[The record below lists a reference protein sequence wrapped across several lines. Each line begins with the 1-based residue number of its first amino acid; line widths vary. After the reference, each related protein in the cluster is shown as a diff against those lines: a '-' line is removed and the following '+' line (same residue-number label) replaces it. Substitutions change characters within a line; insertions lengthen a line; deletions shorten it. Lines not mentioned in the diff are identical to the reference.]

1 MVWERNQEL
10 VGKGYGMG
18 EEPGACRKGV
28 WYGRGTKRWEPG
40 DKNQG
45 RGRNREMGARRYEP
59 CEGRGTMGW
68 EPEDMN
74 HVRGE
79 ERWDGSQKI

>member
-10 VGKGYGMG
+10 VGMGYGMG
-18 EEPGACRKGV
+18 EEPRDG
-28 WYGRGTKRWEPG
+28 
-40 DKNQG
+40 NQEIRTRAG
-45 RGRNREMGARRYEP
+45 EETER
-59 CEGRGTMGW
+59 W

>member
-1 MVWERNQEL
+1 MRGTLIRKHERN
-10 VGKGYGMG
+10 GYGMG
-18 EEPGACRKGV
+18 EEPRDG
-28 WYGRGTKRWEPG
+28 
-40 DKNQG
+40 NQEIRTRAG
-45 RGRNREMGARRYEP
+45 EETER
-59 CEGRGTMGW
+59 W

>member
-10 VGKGYGMG
+10 VGKGYGM
-18 EEPGACRKGV
+18 
-28 WYGRGTKRWEPG
+28 RGTKRWEPG

-59 CEGRGTMGW
+59 CDGRGTMGW

>member
-1 MVWERNQEL
+1 
-10 VGKGYGMG
+10 
-18 EEPGACRKGV
+18 
-28 WYGRGTKRWEPG
+28 
-40 DKNQG
+40 
-45 RGRNREMGARRYEP
+45 MGARRFEP

-79 ERWDGSQKI
+79 ERWDGNQEI

>member
-1 MVWERNQEL
+1 
-10 VGKGYGMG
+10 MG
-18 EEPGACRKGV
+18 EEPRDG
-28 WYGRGTKRWEPG
+28 
-40 DKNQG
+40 NQEIRTRAG
-45 RGRNREMGARRYEP
+45 EETER
-59 CEGRGTMGW
+59 W